1 MLERKGALERKGKF
15 NKADIYNGGGR
26 LRTPTRHGK
35 HPEASDIRELS
46 LSPVLKEQGKEC
58 H

>member
-1 MLERKGALERKGKF
+1 MLERKGKF
-15 NKADIYNGGGR
+15 NKAAIYNDGGR
-26 LRTPTRHGK
+26 LRTPARHGQ
-35 HPEASDIRELS
+35 HPGASDIGELS